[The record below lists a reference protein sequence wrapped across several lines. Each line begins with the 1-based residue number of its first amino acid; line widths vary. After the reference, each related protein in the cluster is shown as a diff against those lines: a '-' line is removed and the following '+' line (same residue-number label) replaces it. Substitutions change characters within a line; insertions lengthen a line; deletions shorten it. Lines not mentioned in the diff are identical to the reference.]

1 MSSTLFSPYSLPRW
15 THLFPLFKYHLY
27 TGSLAFT
34 TQTWFSPSVSHCI
47 KLPHVFVTWARTWG
61 RGHYCFSQLPLPPI
75 TSYPLT
81 SSVVSFPTCISN
93 PSTYSLCSLHPVFLE
108 CSLETLGRFQFRVVF
123 FFNSLVLLPK
133 SSSHT
138 CGHGSF
144 SHILKVIVKLPLP
157 TLLETEDLSVHILST
172 FFALF
177 SPEHLS
183 LSKKL
188 HVFRLPWWRS
198 GWESAC

>member
-93 PSTYSLCSLHPVFLE
+93 PSTFPTCIAIIMVQPTVLWTTGVLFPQFSSLL
-108 CSLETLGRFQFRVVF
+108 
-123 FFNSLVLLPK
+123 LLPNHPPNIYFPY
-133 SSSHT
+133 SSQMT
-138 CGHGSF
+138 F
-144 SHILKVIVKLPLP
+144 SS
-157 TLLETEDLSVHILST
+157 TDTE
-172 FFALF
+172 
-177 SPEHLS
+177 
-183 LSKKL
+183 
-188 HVFRLPWWRS
+188 
-198 GWESAC
+198 